1 MNIIEILLTDVPDAS
16 ILRWQLFWLGVVVI
30 ALGAVLTFIFADI
43 LPAILGLVISV
54 LLFVL
59 AAIIPTDLHDAS
71 LADSVK
77 TNLVSEGLMVLDI
90 NYPDSPT
97 FTAVTFDGD
106 IVVGTVAFTERLDG
120 VLATVTYTNSI
131 TSKE

>member
-1 MNIIEILLTDVPDAS
+1 MNIIEILLTDVPDA
-16 ILRWQLFWLGVVVI
+16 
-30 ALGAVLTFIFADI
+30 
-43 LPAILGLVISV
+43 AILGWPLFWVGAGLLALGIIVRILFPHSMGLFLGILFSSMFFVFAIVIPPAMHGV
-54 LLFVL
+54 N
-59 AAIIPTDLHDAS
+59 

-77 TNLVSEGLMVLDI
+77 NNLVSEGLMVIDI

-106 IVVGTVAFTERLDG
+106 IVVGTMAFTEKPDG
-120 VLATVTYTNSI
+120 VLATFTYTNSI